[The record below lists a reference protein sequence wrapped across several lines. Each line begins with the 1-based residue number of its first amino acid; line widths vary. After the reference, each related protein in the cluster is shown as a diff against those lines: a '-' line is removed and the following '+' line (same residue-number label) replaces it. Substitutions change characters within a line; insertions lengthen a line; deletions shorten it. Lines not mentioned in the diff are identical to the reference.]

1 LKPTDFNPSR
11 RATKVL
17 DEIQNDTRIRTK
29 PEIILLANSTTPH
42 CDNSF
47 FYLTGFAEGLFE
59 QSYLSVSSNG
69 SLSLLTSEM
78 EKLVAEPRA
87 KGISIITRSQRNAL
101 SDELKK
107 LVGSSPKTIGL
118 NYSELTVQSLQS
130 IKSAFRASR
139 FIDVSE
145 ALKRARLI
153 KDEIEIGFIQRACDI
168 SSRVFRRIPSIIDRQ
183 GITENE
189 VAAEMGF
196 EAQKMGGGSVPFDT
210 IVAFGRN
217 SAVPHHFAGPSRLR
231 RGDFVLLD
239 YGAKCERYCSDVTRT
254 LVFGRSTKTQCDMY
268 DVVHEAN
275 ELGIDNC
282 VVSNTGEEVNSK
294 IGSFLRSKGYSVLH
308 GYGHSIGLSVH
319 DGHGLDNN
327 PDYLRPGMVIT
338 VEPAVYLPELGGV
351 RIEDD
356 ILITKGKP
364 RILTSASRELIELQS
379 RAS

>member
-11 RATKVL
+11 RTTKVL

-59 QSYLSVSSNG
+59 QSYLSVSKNG

-78 EKLVAEPRA
+78 EKLVAEPKA
-87 KGISIITRSQRNAL
+87 KGISIITRSPKNAL

-107 LVGSSPKTIGL
+107 LVGSSPKTVGL
-118 NYSELTVQSLQS
+118 NYSELTVQSFEG
-130 IKSAFRASR
+130 IKSAFRASK

-145 ALKRARLI
+145 PLKRARLI
-153 KDEIEIGFIQRACDI
+153 KDEIEIGLIQRACDI

-183 GITENE
+183 GITESE

-239 YGAKCERYCSDVTRT
+239 YGAKCGRYCSDVTRT
-254 LVFGRSTKTQCDMY
+254 LVFGRSTKTQRDMY
-268 DVVHEAN
+268 NVVHEAN

-294 IGSFLRSKGYSVLH
+294 IGSFLRSKGYGVLH

-327 PDYLRPGMVIT
+327 LDYLKPGMVIT
-338 VEPAVYLPELGGV
+338 VEPAVYLAELGGV

-356 ILITKGKP
+356 ILITKGRPK
-364 RILTSASRELIELQS
+364 ILTSASRELVELQS

>member
-1 LKPTDFNPSR
+1 
-11 RATKVL
+11 
-17 DEIQNDTRIRTK
+17 
-29 PEIILLANSTTPH
+29 
-42 CDNSF
+42 
-47 FYLTGFAEGLFE
+47 
-59 QSYLSVSSNG
+59 
-69 SLSLLTSEM
+69 M

-87 KGISIITRSQRNAL
+87 KGISINTRSQKSTL

-118 NYSELTVQSLQS
+118 NYSELTVQSLQG
-130 IKSAFRASR
+130 IKSAFKASK

-168 SSRVFRRIPSIIDRQ
+168 SSRVFGRIPSIIDRE
-183 GITENE
+183 GISESE

-196 EAQKMGGGSVPFDT
+196 EAQKMGSGSVPFDT
-210 IVAFGRN
+210 IVAFGKN
-217 SAVPHHFAGPSRLR
+217 SAVPHHFAGPRILR

-254 LVFGRSTKTQCDMY
+254 LVFGRSTKTQRDMY
-268 DVVHEAN
+268 NVVHEAN

-282 VVSNTGEEVNSK
+282 VVSNTGEGVNSK
-294 IGSFLRSKGYSVLH
+294 IGSFIRSKGYRVLH